1 MCREQQSVRRMPK
14 SEQTHSPRGAAAP
27 ETLVFR
33 GRFNPPVAPLH
44 GLSSR
49 AVEPDFVL
57 LDNVEM
63 IGTTAPEFPR
73 LPVAAGA
80 DAEDASA
87 DAGAAS
93 APEFPTLPEVGSIAG
108 QDVGS
113 AARCAQAVEAVAL
126 PLEDELDVCQGLNN
140 APAKCADCT
149 EFFASEDGLCSLCA
163 RLARGEVVPAA
174 ALKRRDS
181 MSEDT
186 RADYDDKMLMVGAAV
201 VGAGIGALAGALGAV
216 AGAGAGAYAATR
228 PSGDQVGDTAR
239 SAGRVVV
246 QCGSQVQEVGGQFA
260 PTVAETAQKLQS
272 VATQKAREA
281 KLDERA
287 AAARARISSAAQSVD
302 QSVRQVDERFDVSG
316 QVQTAAAQLK
326 ACAKQ
331 TAAGASSL
339 MRWAAARADN
349 AAGAPAQQCQASRSE
364 LVGNEAR
371 PWQHETTEA
380 HC

>member
-1 MCREQQSVRRMPK
+1 M
-14 SEQTHSPRGAAAP
+14 GAALP
-27 ETLVFR
+27 ETPVFR

-44 GLSSR
+44 GSGSR
-49 AVEPDFVL
+49 AVEPEFVL
-57 LDNVEM
+57 LDNVATVGLDNVAM
-63 IGTTAPEFPR
+63 VGTTAPEFPR
-73 LPVAAGA
+73 LPAAAGTDA
-80 DAEDASA
+80 DDASA
-87 DAGAAS
+87 DPGAAS
-93 APEFPTLPEVGSIAG
+93 APEFPTLPDMGSIAG

-113 AARCAQAVEAVAL
+113 ARRAQVVEAVAL
-126 PLEDELDVCQGLNN
+126 PLEDELDLYQGLNN
-140 APAKCADCT
+140 APVKCADCT
-149 EFFASEDGLCSLCA
+149 EFFASEDGLCSFCA

-181 MSEDT
+181 RSEDT

-228 PSGDQVGDTAR
+228 PSGEKVGDTAR

-246 QCGSQVQEVGGQFA
+246 QCGSQVQEVGAQFA

>member
-1 MCREQQSVRRMPK
+1 MPK

-27 ETLVFR
+27 EIPVFR

-113 AARCAQAVEAVAL
+113 AARRAQAVEAVAL

-246 QCGSQVQEVGGQFA
+246 QCGSQVREVGGQFA

-349 AAGAPAQQCQASRSE
+349 AAGAQQCQASRSE

-371 PWQHETTEA
+371 PGQHETTEA